1 MNKMTQK
8 FRYLKRRI
16 PEIRYGIDYAVSGF
30 RQRTQR
36 FRRGWADVDA
46 LRFFDWFTDTVPDML
61 NFLADKKASRPEE
74 YKCITLVDEICD
86 LANDLRLMR
95 EENAFEVCRQ
105 RYDEQTGDL
114 VPDEDDALRV
124 IQEHKMKFFEK
135 FEKIFWSLYI

>member
-1 MNKMTQK
+1 MSIAQK
-8 FRYLKRRI
+8 FRYLRRRV
-16 PEIRYGIDYAVSGF
+16 PEIRYRIDYAVSGLC
-30 RQRTQR
+30 QRGQR

-46 LRFFDWFTDTVPDML
+46 LEFFDWFTDTIPEML
-61 NFLADKKASRPEE
+61 TFLANKRASKPESH
-74 YKCITLVDEICD
+74 KCIALIDEIYD

-95 EENAFEVCRQ
+95 EENAFEVCQQ